1 MGEGVRRVRARLGDA
16 VHDPVAWN
24 DVVQLAKTATAAVIA
39 WVLAAEAFD
48 LPQPFLAP
56 WAALLVVHATVY
68 RTFSRG
74 MRQVVAA
81 VVGVL
86 LAAAVGQLLGLD
98 TLAIAALLVVGLL
111 VGSLKWFGAEATTIA
126 ATALIVLTTGY
137 SDDAMLI
144 SRLFDTGIGVV
155 VGLLVNVVVWPPLR
169 QRTAI
174 TAMDRLDDAIGVLL
188 QDIGRELGK
197 GYEQEQV
204 DDWIERTRTIDEDLD
219 DAWALVRQARESAR
233 MNPRRSAG
241 PVRDPQQWYGLLRR
255 MEQAIAETRSMAR
268 TLGAQL
274 RERSST
280 AQPWDPPFR
289 IAWAVLLREAGA
301 AASDADPDAI
311 RDVRSRL
318 ERLVDE
324 LSAADGLTSQWPV
337 HGALVINLRN
347 ILDAMDEVAVLNPLG
362 QPPAVIDRLRRRP
375 SPT

>member
-1 MGEGVRRVRARLGDA
+1 MAERVRRVRARLGGT
-16 VHDPVAWN
+16 VRDPVAWN
-24 DVVQLAKTATAAVIA
+24 AVVQLVKTASAAVMA
-39 WVLAAEAFD
+39 WVIAAEVLD

-56 WAALLVVHATVY
+56 WSALLVVHATVF

-74 MRQVVAA
+74 LRQVVAA
-81 VVGVL
+81 VVAVL

-98 TLAIAALLVVGLL
+98 TVAIAVLLVVGLL
-111 VGSLKWFGAEATTIA
+111 IGAMRWFGTEATTIA
-126 ATALIVLTTGY
+126 TTALIVLTTGY
-137 SDDAMLI
+137 SDDTMLV
-144 SRLFDTGIGVV
+144 SRLLDTGIGVA
-155 VGLLVNVVVWPPLR
+155 VGLLVNLVVWPPLR

-174 TAMDRLDDAIGVLL
+174 AAMDRLDGAIGDLL
-188 QDIGRELGK
+188 QDIGRELAE
-197 GYEQEQV
+197 GYERQQV

-241 PVRDPQQWYGLLRR
+241 PLRDPQQWYGLLRR

-280 AQPWDPPFR
+280 SETWDPPFR
-289 IAWAVLLREAGA
+289 SAWAVLLREAGA
-301 AASDADPDAI
+301 AASEADPDAI
-311 RDVRSRL
+311 RDVRGRL

-324 LSAADGLTSQWPV
+324 LTTAEGHADLWPV

-375 SPT
+375 APT